1 MTPQLKEK
9 ESLIAQIE
17 QKDVL
22 LSYPFE
28 NIKSFTNL
36 LYEAARD
43 DSVVSIKMTLYRL
56 AVRSQIVDALVE
68 AAENGKEVVVLVE
81 LRARFDE
88 ESNIEYSR
96 KLEEAGC
103 RVIYGLSGLKV
114 HSKLCLI
121 TRKTEKGLEYITQ
134 IGTGNYNEKTSTLYT
149 DLSLITAKQ
158 EIGKEAAEVFACL
171 LRGETIEETHVLLVA
186 PKCLQNKVLDM
197 IDDEICHAK
206 NREEAYIGI
215 KINSLTDK
223 YLIQKMIE
231 ASQAGVTI
239 ELIVRGS
246 CCLVAGVPDLT
257 EHITVRSIVGRFL
270 EHNRIYIFG
279 TGESQQVYIAS
290 ADLMTRNTR
299 RRVEVG
305 APVYDAD
312 IRKRIVGMFRIM
324 MQDNVKARIQ
334 QPDGTYRRAE
344 RTEPLLNAQEYF
356 YEQAYQAVRSEAQKK
371 Q

>member
-1 MTPQLKEK
+1 MR
-9 ESLIAQIE
+9 QIE
-17 QKDVL
+17 EKDRFLSFPYESIRPFLKL
-22 LSYPFE
+22 LQ
-28 NIKSFTNL
+28 
-36 LYEAARD
+36 EAGED
-43 DSVVSIKMTLYRL
+43 PNVVSIKMTLYRV
-56 AVRSQIVDALVE
+56 AQNSKIVEALIE

-88 ESNIEYSR
+88 ENNIEWSR
-96 KLEEAGC
+96 RLEDAGC
-103 RVIYGLSGLKV
+103 RIIYGLDRLKV

-121 TRKTEKGLEYITQ
+121 TKKKRSKIEYLTQ
-134 IGTGNYNEKTSTLYT
+134 IGTGNYNEKTAEIYT
-149 DLSLITAKQ
+149 DYSLMTANP
-158 EIGKEAAEVFACL
+158 EIGMEANQVFQSLCL
-171 LRGETIEETHVLLVA
+171 GQVVEETKHLLVA
-186 PKCLQNKVLDM
+186 PQCLQNKIADKM
-197 IDDEICHAK
+197 DAEIEKAK
-206 NREEAYIGI
+206 QGKPAYIGI

>member
-1 MTPQLKEK
+1 MDAEIEK
-9 ESLIAQIE
+9 
-17 QKDVL
+17 
-22 LSYPFE
+22 
-28 NIKSFTNL
+28 
-36 LYEAARD
+36 
-43 DSVVSIKMTLYRL
+43 
-56 AVRSQIVDALVE
+56 
-68 AAENGKEVVVLVE
+68 
-81 LRARFDE
+81 
-88 ESNIEYSR
+88 
-96 KLEEAGC
+96 
-103 RVIYGLSGLKV
+103 
-114 HSKLCLI
+114 
-121 TRKTEKGLEYITQ
+121 
-134 IGTGNYNEKTSTLYT
+134 
-149 DLSLITAKQ
+149 AKQ
-158 EIGKEAAEVFACL
+158 GK
-171 LRGETIEETHVLLVA
+171 
-186 PKCLQNKVLDM
+186 P
-197 IDDEICHAK
+197 
-206 NREEAYIGI
+206 AYIGI

-312 IRKRIVGMFRIM
+312 IRKRIVEMFRIM